1 MRLTLPVSHL
11 SSLTS
16 RRAPPTSHLS
26 LSRQNFVGLTVADGY
41 IACGS
46 ETNEVCAQSIS
57 LSICAQ
63 SHTPS
68 PPVSDPSPSP
78 SPLFSQVFAFHKSLP
93 MPMAAHRFGGVDPV
107 TGADT
112 EEDAG
117 QFVSSVCWRG
127 DSQTLVAANSTGN
140 VKLLEMVEEKGGM
153 QRWEHSGV
161 RGADTEEGG
170 MQRWELHWDYP
181 TAGDCV
187 RGGAGSKRISALLGL
202 PPAFRQSSADPPP
215 SPPPGAMSAEELQ
228 PPRVLPTV
236 PETVLKKRKKDEQFA
251 AEKREQFLQ
260 KHAHRGKRGKAE
272 KRFKRPEDFVLAFR
286 RRERDAKRVRADRVV
301 GRRVQLKPVVAGGGS
316 AAQRRMARRKLKAA
330 QKAVERMGAAG
341 KGDEKGGVLAGT
353 NLKLLFA
360 VRIRG
365 FPNMSSVRALIMK
378 RGVAR
383 IRQQEEGED
392 DDEGEEGEEG
402 ENAGEGEEQE
412 EGDEETEGEGG
423 EGETNEVE
431 AREGAASEGAGGS
444 GAMVVGV
451 PRKPEAMVGWT
462 GPVDAAEE
470 AKGWRRVPLTDNA
483 IVEQALGSTGI
494 ICIEDLIHE
503 IATVGPHFLQVTGFL
518 WPFRLAAPRGK
529 FSKGGWFNK
538 GGEAGNR
545 GVEINE
551 LIRSMA

>member
-1 MRLTLPVSHL
+1 
-11 SSLTS
+11 
-16 RRAPPTSHLS
+16 
-26 LSRQNFVGLTVADGY
+26 
-41 IACGS
+41 
-46 ETNEVCAQSIS
+46 
-57 LSICAQ
+57 
-63 SHTPS
+63 
-68 PPVSDPSPSP
+68 
-78 SPLFSQVFAFHKSLP
+78 
-93 MPMAAHRFGGVDPV
+93 
-107 TGADT
+107 
-112 EEDAG
+112 
-117 QFVSSVCWRG
+117 
-127 DSQTLVAANSTGN
+127 
-140 VKLLEMVEEKGGM
+140 
-153 QRWEHSGV
+153 
-161 RGADTEEGG
+161 
-170 MQRWELHWDYP
+170 
-181 TAGDCV
+181 
-187 RGGAGSKRISALLGL
+187 
-202 PPAFRQSSADPPP
+202 
-215 SPPPGAMSAEELQ
+215 
-228 PPRVLPTV
+228 
-236 PETVLKKRKKDEQFA
+236 
-251 AEKREQFLQ
+251 
-260 KHAHRGKRGKAE
+260 
-272 KRFKRPEDFVLAFR
+272 
-286 RRERDAKRVRADRVV
+286 
-301 GRRVQLKPVVAGGGS
+301 
-316 AAQRRMARRKLKAA
+316 
-330 QKAVERMGAAG
+330 
-341 KGDEKGGVLAGT
+341 
-353 NLKLLFA
+353 
-360 VRIRG
+360 